1 MNAWNPPDPSDYID
15 NLPGD
20 EPEPTEDTEA
30 IPF

>member
-1 MNAWNPPDPSDYID
+1 MNAWNPPDFCD